1 MKKNTFILT
10 IILILALA
18 LTACSA
24 GIAVKPADSADQP
37 AQSET
42 PAPQPEA
49 PQPAA
54 QEPAWSLDPDSV
66 TDSFAADT
74 LIRLP
79 ELRKR
84 KPLQP

>member
-42 PAPQPEA
+42 PAPQSEA
-49 PQPAA
+49 PQ
-54 QEPAWSLDPDSV
+54 PAWSLDPDSV